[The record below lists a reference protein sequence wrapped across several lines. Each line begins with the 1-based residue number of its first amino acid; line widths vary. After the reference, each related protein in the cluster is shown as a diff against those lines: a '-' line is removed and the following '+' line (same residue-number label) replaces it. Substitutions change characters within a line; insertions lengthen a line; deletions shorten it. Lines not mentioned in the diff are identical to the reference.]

1 MGKNNNVW
9 VRYFRDKRRFADL
22 FNGVCFQGKQV
33 LRPEYLTE
41 GSEVYEGIG
50 GTELVSSDN
59 KKVASGIRDIK
70 MCYGDKEI
78 FRLLAVED
86 QDTVDYSMAFRCMR
100 YDTMEYGRQL
110 DDLHKKNEAK
120 GDYANWDEKICRM
133 KKSDRLIPVYT
144 LCLYHGDR
152 KWDGP
157 RSLKDMMDFGDDEDG
172 MSSLFVDYK
181 FLLFCLNEEADL
193 NVFRTEIKQLFQ
205 ILRYRK
211 NKKGLR
217 QVMAENPEYMHM
229 DADTMEVAAVALNAP
244 YIWEEREQYMN
255 SEEREGYN
263 MCQALEEWA
272 EEERTEGFAEG
283 VKQKLVDMV
292 CIKLRKGK
300 TADRIAE
307 ELEEPVLVIQNMCEV
322 AEKYAPDYNCDDVY
336 TALYGKRKR
345 STMEDL
351 L

>member
-1 MGKNNNVW
+1 M
-9 VRYFRDKRRFADL
+9 
-22 FNGVCFQGKQV
+22 

-50 GTELVSSDN
+50 GTEPVSSDN

-172 MSSLFVDYK
+172 MSSLFVDYR

-255 SEEREGYN
+255 SEDREGYN
-263 MCQALEEWA
+263 MCQAMREWA
-272 EEERTEGFAEG
+272 EEERVVGAQETL
-283 VKQKLVDMV
+283 VKMICK
-292 CIKLRKGK
+292 KLRKGK
-300 TADRIAE
+300 TVEVIAE
-307 ELEEPVLVIQNMCEV
+307 EVEEEIDLVQSICNT
-322 AEKYAPDYNCDDVY
+322 AEAFAPTYDWEKVFPEWFGVEKL
-336 TALYGKRKR
+336 AEMRI
-345 STMEDL
+345 
-351 L
+351 